1 MQDGLPINLDESIPN
16 NPAMPLHLDSQDDLD
31 SALQTLLVQDPR
43 LRPVFDMVIE
53 AVGQPALRRRAPGFA
68 GLAST
73 ICGQQLS
80 TFAAAAIWARMV
92 ETYNEVHHDH
102 IRLAR
107 ADKLRRLGL
116 SVAKIKTLKFIAG
129 EIAAG
134 RLDLEKLADT
144 PADEAH
150 ATLTALHGIGPW
162 TADIYLLFCLGH
174 GDAWPA
180 GDLAVQEAIRI
191 GLGLKSRPTVKEM
204 AILGEVW
211 RPYRGAAAH
220 LFWSYYKVVK
230 ASGFDPMPPEKK
242 PLKPSAKAKATANGK
257 GGAKRPAKKKALS
270 AAARKPAKAATTRK
284 PRQGPAR
291 HGR

>member
-1 MQDGLPINLDESIPN
+1 
-16 NPAMPLHLDSQDDLD
+16 MPLHLNSQDDLD
-31 SALQTLLVQDPR
+31 GALQALLVQDPR

-53 AVGQPALRRRAPGFA
+53 AAGQPALRRRAPGFA

-92 ETYNEVHHDH
+92 ETYDEVHHDH

-174 GDAWPA
+174 GDAWPV

-191 GLGLKSRPTVKEM
+191 GLGLRSRPTVKEM
-204 AILGEVW
+204 ATIGEAW
-211 RPYRGAAAH
+211 RPHRGAAAH

-230 ASGFDPMPPEKK
+230 ASGFDPMPPEKPEK
-242 PLKPSAKAKATANGK
+242 KTAKLSAGKKAAANGK
-257 GGAKRPAKKKALS
+257 APAKKKARPGS
-270 AAARKPAKAATTRK
+270 AQKPAKASSIKK
-284 PRQGPAR
+284 PRKGPAR

>member
-1 MQDGLPINLDESIPN
+1 
-16 NPAMPLHLDSQDDLD
+16 MPLHLNTQDDLNQ
-31 SALQTLLVQDPR
+31 ALQTLVAQDPR
-43 LRPVFDMVIE
+43 LQPVFAMVLDG
-53 AVGQPALRRRAPGFA
+53 AGPPTLRRRAPGFA

-92 ETYNEVHHDH
+92 ETYDDLHHDH

-107 ADKLRRLGL
+107 TDKLRRLGL

-129 EIAAG
+129 EIAKG
-134 RLDLEKLADT
+134 RLDLTQLADT

-180 GDLAVQEAIRI
+180 GDLAIQEAIRI
-191 GLGLKSRPTVKEM
+191 GLGLKTRPTVKEM
-204 AILGEVW
+204 ATLGEAW

-230 ASGFDPMPPEKK
+230 ASGFDPMPPDKK
-242 PLKPSAKAKATANGK
+242 PAKKATAAKTKPQRAASK
-257 GGAKRPAKKKALS
+257 GTETTPKKPPKGRTS
-270 AAARKPAKAATTRK
+270 
-284 PRQGPAR
+284 

>member
-1 MQDGLPINLDESIPN
+1 MQDGLPINLNESAPN
-16 NPAMPLHLDSQDDLD
+16 NPAMPLHFDSQDDLD
-31 SALQTLLVQDPR
+31 SALRALLLQDPR
-43 LRPVFDMVIE
+43 LQPVFDMVIE
-53 AVGQPALRRRAPGFA
+53 AVGHPALRRRAPGFA

-92 ETYNEVHHDH
+92 ETYDEVHHDH

-144 PADEAH
+144 SADEAH

-191 GLGLKSRPTVKEM
+191 GLGLGSRPTVKEM
-204 AILGEVW
+204 ATIGEVW

-242 PLKPSAKAKATANGK
+242 AAKPAAKTKTATIRKAAT
-257 GGAKRPAKKKALS
+257 KKKAPS
-270 AAARKPAKAATTRK
+270 ATARKAAKPVTTKK
-284 PRQGPAR
+284 PRKGPAR

>member
-1 MQDGLPINLDESIPN
+1 MMPEKVSNVGHPEQQGQVRTAPDGCPALPFHFN
-16 NPAMPLHLDSQDDLD
+16 SQDDLD
-31 SALQTLLVQDPR
+31 RALHAVVAQDPR
-43 LRPVFDMVIE
+43 LKPVLAMVLNS
-53 AVGQPALRRRAPGFA
+53 VGQPALRRRAPGFA

-92 ETYNEVHHDH
+92 ETYDDLNHDH

-129 EIAAG
+129 EITQG
-134 RLDLEKLADT
+134 RLDLAKLADT

-150 ATLTALHGIGPW
+150 AALTALHGIGPW

-180 GDLAVQEAIRI
+180 GDLAIQEAIRI
-191 GLGLKSRPTVKEM
+191 GLGLKTRPTVKEM
-204 AILGEVW
+204 AALGEAW

-242 PLKPSAKAKATANGK
+242 AVAAKTKPQPATAARNGAEK
-257 GGAKRPAKKKALS
+257 TSNK
-270 AAARKPAKAATTRK
+270 KPAK
-284 PRQGPAR
+284 
-291 HGR
+291 GRTSNGR

>member
-1 MQDGLPINLDESIPN
+1 MQDGMPINPNESVSN
-16 NPAMPLHLDSQDDLD
+16 SPAMPLHLNSQDDLD
-31 SALQTLLVQDPR
+31 GALQALLVQDPR
-43 LRPVFDMVIE
+43 LQPVFDMVIE
-53 AVGQPALRRRAPGFA
+53 AAGQPALRRRAPGFA

-92 ETYNEVHHDH
+92 ETYDEVHHDH

-191 GLGLKSRPTVKEM
+191 GLGLRSRPTVKEM
-204 AILGEVW
+204 ATIGEAW
-211 RPYRGAAAH
+211 RPHRGAAAH

-230 ASGFDPMPPEKK
+230 ASGFDPMPPEKPEK
-242 PLKPSAKAKATANGK
+242 KTAKLSAGKKAAANGK
-257 GGAKRPAKKKALS
+257 APAKKKARPGS
-270 AAARKPAKAATTRK
+270 AQKPAKASSIKK
-284 PRQGPAR
+284 PRKGPAR

>member
-1 MQDGLPINLDESIPN
+1 MQDGLHN
-16 NPAMPLHLDSQDDLD
+16 NPNRTSQQPSAMPFHLETQADLDRALQALRSQDRRLD
-31 SALQTLLVQDPR
+31 PIFEMVLQAAGP
-43 LRPVFDMVIE
+43 
-53 AVGQPALRRRAPGFA
+53 PALRRRAPGFA

-92 ETYNEVHHDH
+92 EAYDELHHDH
-102 IRLAR
+102 IRQAR

-134 RLDLEKLADT
+134 RLDLAALADA
-144 PADEAH
+144 PADAAH
-150 ATLTALHGIGPW
+150 AALTKLHGIGPW

-180 GDLAVQEAIRI
+180 GDLAIQEAVRI
-191 GLGLKSRPTVKEM
+191 GLGLRARPTVKEM
-204 AILGEVW
+204 ATLGEAW

-242 PLKPSAKAKATANGK
+242 VRPAAPAKATTKARTA
-257 GGAKRPAKKKALS
+257 AKTRKPSS
-270 AAARKPAKAATTRK
+270 AATRKPAKFATSQK
-284 PRQGPAR
+284 PRKGAAR